1 MLYAVVAVIILI
13 LDQSLKYWATVNL
26 ALGEGVKELI
36 PKVLHLTLI
45 HNEGAA
51 FGLLSSVGWARWL
64 FIILTVA
71 FVIAVASLISTRVIH
86 GEFGRWMAV
95 LVLAG
100 AVGNLIDRIIH
111 GYVVDMIE
119 LEFMKFPVFN
129 VADIFITVGG
139 ILFCVSILLGD
150 SSADE
155 EDMEAEAEK
164 AARLA
169 AAKRS
174 KGRVANIDDI
184 SRISAGGGVTVRR
197 QEESAPRRRAED
209 TERRQSAQ
217 RPRTEQ
223 RRMTVEEQ
231 REDYARRQRETYAH
245 GATRAERAAEVGF
258 ETDPIDRP
266 RSVEI
271 PVITPT
277 EPEISAK
284 PSVSD
289 DDMNFSLEDILN
301 EFR

>member
-13 LDQSLKYWATVNL
+13 VDQSLKYWATVNL

-64 FIILTVA
+64 FIVLVTA
-71 FVIAVASLISTRVIH
+71 VIIVGVSLISTKVIH
-86 GEFGRWMAV
+86 GEFGRWMAA

-197 QEESAPRRRAED
+197 QEESTDRRQASANGTPRPRAE
-209 TERRQSAQ
+209 Q
-217 RPRTEQ
+217 Q

-245 GATRAERAAEVGF
+245 GATRAERAPERGF
-258 ETDPIDRP
+258 ETDPIERP

-271 PVITPT
+271 PVITPP
-277 EPEISAK
+277 EPEVSTK
-284 PSVSD
+284 PSGSD

>member
-13 LDQSLKYWATVNL
+13 VDQSLKYWATVNL

-71 FVIAVASLISTRVIH
+71 FVIVVASLISTRVIH

-100 AVGNLIDRIIH
+100 AIGNLIDRIIH

-129 VADIFITVGG
+129 VADIFVTVGG
-139 ILFCVSILLGD
+139 ILFCVAILLGD

-197 QEESAPRRRAED
+197 QEERADSRQARAKSAPRP
-209 TERRQSAQ
+209 S
-217 RPRTEQ
+217 TEQ

-245 GATRAERAAEVGF
+245 GATRAERASELGF
-258 ETDPIDRP
+258 ETDPIERP

-277 EPEISAK
+277 EPEISSK
-284 PSVSD
+284 PSGSD